1 MNIIIGISWPFAN
14 GELHIGHAASSLPGD
29 VIARYHRLKGD
40 KVILVSGTDCHG
52 TPIEVKAL
60 QENKSSKEIV
70 DECHV
75 SFAKDFKD
83 FGISFDLY
91 NRTDDPYHKEFV
103 REQFVKYYNNGYLEE
118 KEEEQLYCNHCKLF
132 LADRYIIGICP
143 KCGTEIKGDEC
154 EKCRSLL
161 TIDEVKETKCAI
173 CGCKTTYKKNK
184 SLYFKL
190 SNFQKEIK
198 QLQIDLQELEKD
210 YRKANDKKYEY
221 KGPSMDNYQPTDE
234 MKTMS
239 NSELNQGLQ
248 LKIKKQD
255 QEIDDIILDVKK
267 GKVLAKEAVKIMD
280 DQNKQLDELQEDIDR
295 LDSRL
300 KRGAKRF
307 ENYVA
312 KKSGC
317 CIVVI
322 LVLEF
327 IAGILI
333 YTLI

>member
-1 MNIIIGISWPFAN
+1 
-14 GELHIGHAASSLPGD
+14 
-29 VIARYHRLKGD
+29 
-40 KVILVSGTDCHG
+40 
-52 TPIEVKAL
+52 
-60 QENKSSKEIV
+60 
-70 DECHV
+70 
-75 SFAKDFKD
+75 
-83 FGISFDLY
+83 
-91 NRTDDPYHKEFV
+91 
-103 REQFVKYYNNGYLEE
+103 
-118 KEEEQLYCNHCKLF
+118 
-132 LADRYIIGICP
+132 
-143 KCGTEIKGDEC
+143 
-154 EKCRSLL
+154 
-161 TIDEVKETKCAI
+161 
-173 CGCKTTYKKNK
+173 
-184 SLYFKL
+184 
-190 SNFQKEIK
+190 
-198 QLQIDLQELEKD
+198 
-210 YRKANDKKYEY
+210 
-221 KGPSMDNYQPTDE
+221 MDNYQPTDE

-317 CIVVI
+317 CIAVI

>member
-1 MNIIIGISWPFAN
+1 MSFSNPLYMDYKSIISSNQEKMKNLRQKLSTYSDQIESGSNTILIEN
-14 GELHIGHAASSLPGD
+14 EIEKDISSLKDSLNELESAYNYKNAP
-29 VIARYHRLKGD
+29 
-40 KVILVSGTDCHG
+40 S
-52 TPIEVKAL
+52 
-60 QENKSSKEIV
+60 QMSSNEI
-70 DECHV
+70 
-75 SFAKDFKD
+75 
-83 FGISFDLY
+83 
-91 NRTDDPYHKEFV
+91 
-103 REQFVKYYNNGYLEE
+103 
-118 KEEEQLYCNHCKLF
+118 
-132 LADRYIIGICP
+132 DR
-143 KCGTEIKGDEC
+143 
-154 EKCRSLL
+154 R
-161 TIDEVKETKCAI
+161 
-173 CGCKTTYKKNK
+173 
-184 SLYFKL
+184 
-190 SNFQKEIK
+190 QKEIK
-198 QLQIDLQELEKD
+198 KLQIDLQELEKD